1 VEHREDRDSHLL
13 IGEIGLAAQES
24 LYTVVKGGK
33 QMRKK
38 GFLSGALVFLLIMGS
53 SAFASHLSE
62 ERVLLSDDAY
72 HYRYFADGQH
82 DGNYIEWWYFN
93 FFDAVQDIQIIF
105 TYSIV
110 DPEDYSGLGQ
120 AVVNAVVYTPQDIIH
135 EMEIFSTD
143 RFSASYCQAD
153 VQIESNAIEVIDSDT
168 YRIVGSIGDGQL
180 SWDLI
185 YVKQTDSWFGGD
197 REKVGLFPWEQMSWL
212 IYMPGAYVSGEIDVD
227 GQSYILNNTPG
238 YHDHNW
244 GEWIPSNALWNWAQ
258 YFEPGLTLEI
268 GDFMRRP
275 AGIMSIEFQGDR
287 TVFSK
292 DQYHLLH
299 TRWALDKE
307 NGKIFPVRTLVYAES
322 DTKRLLLGMKAK
334 ETEAL
339 RMKMPF
345 PLPDVI
351 INEQTA
357 HYVGRLWEKNSDGEW
372 DLLVSFSGDGFKEYS
387 SRKWKRRGQASG
399 VE

>member
-1 VEHREDRDSHLL
+1 
-13 IGEIGLAAQES
+13 
-24 LYTVVKGGK
+24 
-33 QMRKK
+33 MRKK
-38 GFLSGALVFLLIMGS
+38 RFLSGGLVFLLIIGS
-53 SAFASHLSE
+53 SAFAFHSPE

-110 DPEDYSGLGQ
+110 DPGNRSGLGQ
-120 AVVNAVVYTPQDIIH
+120 AIVGAVAYTPQDIVN
-135 EMEIFSTD
+135 EMDIFSTD
-143 RFSASYCQAD
+143 RFFASYDQAD
-153 VQIESNAIEVIDSDT
+153 VQIESNAIQVIDSDT
-168 YRIVGSIGDGQL
+168 YRILGSVGDGRL

-185 YVKQTDSWFGGD
+185 YVRQADSWFGGN
-197 REKVGLFPWEQMSWL
+197 REDVGLFPWEQMSWL
-212 IYMPGAYVSGEIDVD
+212 IYMPGAYVSGEVHVD
-227 GQSYILNNTPG
+227 GQSYILNNAPG

-244 GEWIPSNALWNWAQ
+244 GEWIPSNALWNWGQ
-258 YFEPGLTLEI
+258 YFEPGLALEI
-268 GDFMRRP
+268 GDFMCRP

-292 DQYHLLH
+292 DQYHLIH
-299 TRWALDKE
+299 TRWAFDEE
-307 NGKIFPVRTLVYAES
+307 NRKLFPVRTWLYAEN
-322 DTKRLLLGMKAK
+322 DTRGLLLGMKAH

-339 RMKMPF
+339 RMKTPF

-351 INEQTA
+351 IYEQAA
-357 HYVGRLWEKNSDGEW
+357 HYVGRLWKKNSHGEW
-372 DLLVSFSGDGFKEYS
+372 ELLVSFSGDGFKEYTG
-387 SRKWKRRGQASG
+387 RKWKRRGKASG